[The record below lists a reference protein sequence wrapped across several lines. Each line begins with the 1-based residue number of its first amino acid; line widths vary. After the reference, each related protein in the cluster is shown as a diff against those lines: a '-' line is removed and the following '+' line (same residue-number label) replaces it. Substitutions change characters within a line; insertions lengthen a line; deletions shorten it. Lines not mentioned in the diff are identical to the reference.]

1 MVSTIIQHH
10 TNDIIRCTACG
21 NRYEGLW
28 KCDMKN
34 GPGKF
39 MYLDKGQ
46 VYTGEWIDDIPVCG
60 MLEDFG
66 RDGAPDPPVY
76 PIPKVLLKYIL
87 IMMMKFS
94 PNIHK
99 CSVH

>member
-1 MVSTIIQHH
+1 
-10 TNDIIRCTACG
+10 
-21 NRYEGLW
+21 
-28 KCDMKN
+28 MKN

-60 MLEDFG
+60 TLEDFG

-76 PIPKVLLKYIL
+76 PIPKVFSEINTLLH
-87 IMMMKFS
+87 IMIIMMKFT
-94 PNIHK
+94 HM
-99 CSVH
+99 